1 MTIHHDKLAYGKL
14 ASQREELSEEKL
26 LEMARLLA
34 ESAQYEENEEQAEGP
49 WKDASRST
57 ENCPEGKKRE
67 L

>member
-14 ASQREELSEEKL
+14 ASQREDLSEEKL

-34 ESAQYEENEEQAEGP
+34 ESAQYEENEEQAEGSG
-49 WKDASRST
+49 KDASRPT

>member
-14 ASQREELSEEKL
+14 TSQREDLSEEKL

-34 ESAQYEENEEQAEGP
+34 ESAQYEENEERAEGP
-49 WKDASRST
+49 WKDASRPT
-57 ENCPEGKKRE
+57 EKCREAKKRE